1 MKKRYALFVTSML
14 LLCLGTMKAQ
24 TGTLFMTVPVTAD
37 ATFGK
42 YSVGTSTVAIGA
54 TVASGTDVAPSDALV
69 GTMVQV
75 APYSGVAFVTTTGIK
90 GNTMFVLYG
99 AGGYVMFRDANGA
112 GIGWHITYSG
122 WTINKVQ
129 GSLVMEINLE
139 APFWLGDP
147 PVSVSPTL
155 IQMKSAWTAK
165 LLLPLQAP
173 KGTTFNDLC
182 FIGSKGQYA
191 QQSIVTL
198 PASGYLYL
206 FR

>member
-1 MKKRYALFVTSML
+1 MKKHYVLFVASLL
-14 LLCLGTMKAQ
+14 LLCLGTSNAQ
-24 TGTLFMTVPVTAD
+24 TGALFMTVPIHADVTFA
-37 ATFGK
+37 K
-42 YSVGTSTVAIGA
+42 YSVGTSTV
-54 TVASGTDVAPSDALV
+54 TVSASVAPGTGVPSSDPLI

-75 APYSGVAFVTTTGIK
+75 APYSGVAYATTSGIQKGTLFVA
-90 GNTMFVLYG
+90 Y
-99 AGGYVMFRDANGA
+99 AEGGYVMFRDANGG
-112 GIGWHITYSG
+112 GIGWHIDYSG
-122 WTINKVQ
+122 WTIQKVQ
-129 GSLVMEINLE
+129 GSLVMEIDLQ

-147 PVSVSPTL
+147 PANVSPTL

-173 KGTTFNDLC
+173 KGTAFGDLC
-182 FIGSKGQYA
+182 YVGSKGTFA